1 MGENNWLLV
10 KFQVKDPKKVPL
22 VLRGFLYLRME
33 AVMAKKEYRLSIEYD
48 TDTEEIERLS
58 EVLEQ
63 ESSVN
68 IWFDTGDEVLHMP
81 SELLKYIEASN
92 GILGIA

>member
-48 TDTEEIERLS
+48 TDTEEIESLS

-63 ESSVN
+63 ETTTN
-68 IWFDTGDEVLHMP
+68 IWFDTGEEVLQMP
-81 SELLKYIEASN
+81 SEILKYIEDSN
-92 GILGIA
+92 GVLGIA

>member
-1 MGENNWLLV
+1 
-10 KFQVKDPKKVPL
+10 
-22 VLRGFLYLRME
+22 
-33 AVMAKKEYRLSIEYD
+33 MAKKEYRLSIEYD

-68 IWFDTGDEVLHMP
+68 IWFDTGDEVLYMP
-81 SELLKYIEASN
+81 SELLKYIEDSN
-92 GILGIA
+92 GVLGIA

>member
-1 MGENNWLLV
+1 
-10 KFQVKDPKKVPL
+10 
-22 VLRGFLYLRME
+22 
-33 AVMAKKEYRLSIEYD
+33 MAKKEYRLSIEYD

-63 ESSVN
+63 ETNTN
-68 IWFDTGDEVLHMP
+68 IWFDTGDEVLYMP
-81 SELLKYIEASN
+81 SELLKYIEDSN

>member
-33 AVMAKKEYRLSIEYD
+33 VVMVKKEYRLSIDYD
-48 TDTEEIERLS
+48 PDKEEIERLS

-63 ESSVN
+63 ETNTN
-68 IWFDTGDEVLHMP
+68 IWFDTGDEVLQMP
-81 SELLKYIEASN
+81 SEILKYIEDSN

>member
-1 MGENNWLLV
+1 
-10 KFQVKDPKKVPL
+10 
-22 VLRGFLYLRME
+22 
-33 AVMAKKEYRLSIEYD
+33 MAKKEYRLSIEYD

-68 IWFDTGDEVLHMP
+68 IWFDTGDEVLYMP
-81 SELLKYIEASN
+81 SELLKYIEDSN